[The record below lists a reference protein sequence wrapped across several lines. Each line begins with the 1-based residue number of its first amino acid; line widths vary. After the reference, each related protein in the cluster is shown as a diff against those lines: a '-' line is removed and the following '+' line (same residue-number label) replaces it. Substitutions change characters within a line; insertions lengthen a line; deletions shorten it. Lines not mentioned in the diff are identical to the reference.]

1 MSEPAQ
7 SQNQSDQSQ
16 TQTIAPPAPKTDP
29 AFVPSPLQQGPAGE
43 KAPWQTDEFK
53 AKIAAAGFPGS
64 PQTDEAWLIALYK
77 FSGGTMPE
85 PKAVEEPQPAYEPS
99 QEPQPNP
106 S

>member
-7 SQNQSDQSQ
+7 SPNQSDQSQ

-29 AFVPSPLQQGPAGE
+29 AFVPSPLQQEPAGE

-53 AKIAAAGFPGS
+53 QKIAAAGFPGS

-77 FSGGTMPE
+77 FSGGTMPAPAE
-85 PKAVEEPQPAYEPS
+85 PQPAEPQPAYEP
-99 QEPQPNP
+99 PQNP

>member
-1 MSEPAQ
+1 MST
-7 SQNQSDQSQ
+7 QNQNQ
-16 TQTIAPPAPKTDP
+16 TQAQPSP
-29 AFVPSPLQQGPAGE
+29 AFVPSPAQQEPAGE

-85 PKAVEEPQPAYEPS
+85 PKAVEEP
-99 QEPQPNP
+99 PQNP

>member
-1 MSEPAQ
+1 
-7 SQNQSDQSQ
+7 
-16 TQTIAPPAPKTDP
+16 
-29 AFVPSPLQQGPAGE
+29 VGE

-77 FSGGTMPE
+77 FSGGTMPA
-85 PKAVEEPQPAYEPS
+85 PAEPQPA
-99 QEPQPNP
+99 EPQPAEEPQQNP

>member
-1 MSEPAQ
+1 
-7 SQNQSDQSQ
+7 
-16 TQTIAPPAPKTDP
+16 
-29 AFVPSPLQQGPAGE
+29 LQQEPAGE

-77 FSGGTMPE
+77 FSGGTMPQ
-85 PKAVEEPQPAYEPS
+85 PQPEPA
-99 QEPQPNP
+99 QQPQNP

>member
-1 MSEPAQ
+1 MSTQ
-7 SQNQSDQSQ
+7 SQDQ
-16 TQTIAPPAPKTDP
+16 TQSGRSP
-29 AFVPSPLQQGPAGE
+29 AFVPSPLQQEPAGE

-77 FSGGTMPE
+77 FSGGTMPQ
-85 PKAVEEPQPAYEPS
+85 PQPEPA
-99 QEPQPNP
+99 QQPQNP

>member
-1 MSEPAQ
+1 MSTQSQDQTQSGRSPASVPASVPAPAQ
-7 SQNQSDQSQ
+7 
-16 TQTIAPPAPKTDP
+16 PAGEKALSP
-29 AFVPSPLQQGPAGE
+29 AFVPAPSQQGPAGE

-77 FSGGTMPE
+77 FSGGTMPQ
-85 PKAVEEPQPAYEPS
+85 PQPEPA
-99 QEPQPNP
+99 QQPQNP